1 MMWASAHVLASQ
13 VPGGRWLG
21 QASLLFVLV
30 ASSACSLRSY
40 AINMV
45 GDALA
50 SGDSVYETDD
60 DIELVGAA
68 LPFGLKL
75 TESLLEQ
82 SPDHPGLLLTAC
94 RGFTMYSYAFVGYE
108 AELLNEVD
116 LDRARTMRQRARKL
130 YLRGARYGFHALER
144 SYPGLEQALMAN
156 PTGAAAKIGS
166 KQRERDVPLLY
177 WTAAALGL
185 AISASIDDAALLARL
200 PEVEALLDRALALDE
215 AWDDG
220 ALHEFKVL
228 VAGGQPGGPG
238 DRAAIE
244 AHYTRA
250 LELSKGGSAGLFVAY
265 AEAVSLPAQDKTEF
279 RTMLERAIAVDPD
292 RQPRD
297 RLATLVSQ
305 RRARWL
311 LGRIDDLILS
321 DERSTMSGGVQWS
334 GTGGSR

>member
-1 MMWASAHVLASQ
+1 MRASSRTPASRPPAGRRLLVHLA
-13 VPGGRWLG
+13 LL
-21 QASLLFVLV
+21 SLLV
-30 ASSACSLRSY
+30 ASSGCSLRTY

-75 TESLLEQ
+75 TESLLAQ

-94 RGFTMYSYAFVGYE
+94 RGFTMYSYAFVAYE

-116 LDRARTMRQRARKL
+116 LDRARAMRRRARKL
-130 YLRGARYGFHALER
+130 YLRGAHYGFHALER
-144 SYPGLEQALMAN
+144 NYPGLEQALMTDPAA
-156 PTGAAAKIGS
+156 AAAKFGP
-166 KQRERDVPLLY
+166 RNATRDVPLMY

-215 AWDDG
+215 AWDEG
-220 ALHEFKVL
+220 ALHEFKVI
-228 VAGGQPGGPG
+228 VAGGRPGRSG
-238 DRAAIE
+238 DKSAID

-250 LELSKGGSAGLFVAY
+250 LELSKGASAGLFVAY
-265 AEAVSLPAQDKTEF
+265 AEAVSLPAQNKAEF
-279 RTMLERAIAVDPD
+279 RTMLERAMAVDPD

-321 DERSTMSGGVQWS
+321 DDRSTMSGGMQWS
-334 GTGGSR
+334 GRGVSR